1 MPRRATPCTGYVCRP
16 LTTDALATGSG
27 LALVQSRPAGA
38 TTAEDQRLV
47 VLPSAVQELMSQ
59 QQQIL
64 ASLPQILASLPQF
77 LASLQQMLASLQQ
90 MLASQSLEALGA
102 GSLFDSVGLRLS
114 ALDGALE
121 TGSGS
126 ALVQSRPAGATTAVD
141 QRLVVLPSA
150 AQELMSQQQQILA
163 SLQQILASLQQQSL
177 VVLPSAVQ
185 ELMSQQ
191 QILAYQQ
198 QILAYQ
204 QQILAY

>member
-59 QQQIL
+59 QQ
-64 ASLPQILASLPQF
+64 
-77 LASLQQMLASLQQ
+77 
-90 MLASQSLEALGA
+90 
-102 GSLFDSVGLRLS
+102 
-114 ALDGALE
+114 
-121 TGSGS
+121 
-126 ALVQSRPAGATTAVD
+126 
-141 QRLVVLPSA
+141 
-150 AQELMSQQQQILA
+150 
-163 SLQQILASLQQQSL
+163 
-177 VVLPSAVQ
+177 
-185 ELMSQQ
+185 
-191 QILAYQQ
+191 ILAYQQ